1 MIKEIEELVKEFDQ
15 VDPDI
20 TKDDLYDWTQHPV
33 TQQLFRDAKTN
44 FIKTL
49 DSLDDVPLDTRAIAV
64 ASESKG
70 ERNTY
75 KWLLEW
81 GLPDESD
88 KD

>member
-1 MIKEIEELVKEFDQ
+1 MIKEFEILLQELDHVNPDLTPEDV
-15 VDPDI
+15 VDWI
-20 TKDDLYDWTQHPV
+20 SHPV
-33 TQQLFRDAKTN
+33 TQQLFRDAKIN
-44 FIKTL
+44 LIKSL
-49 DSLDDVPLDTRAIAV
+49 DGLDDVPLDTLAIAQ